1 MNDRVGDFI
10 AGAMMGLTIG
20 ILGLMIIDSCV
31 GVRPVDIENPAKA
44 WSLYREVVDNEL
56 QRHNEAMG
64 GKK

>member
-1 MNDRVGDFI
+1 MNERAGDFFS
-10 AGAMMGLTIG
+10 GAMVGVM
-20 ILGLMIIDSCV
+20 LGFLGALVVTSCV
-31 GVRPVDIENPAKA
+31 GARAVDLGNPARA